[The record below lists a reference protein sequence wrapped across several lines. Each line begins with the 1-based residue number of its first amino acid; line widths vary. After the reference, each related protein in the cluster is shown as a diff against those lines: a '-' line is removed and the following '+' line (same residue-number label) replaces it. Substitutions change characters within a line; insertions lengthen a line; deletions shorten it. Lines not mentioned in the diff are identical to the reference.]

1 MDKQLCNCG
10 IGDEIEIQCHSA
22 WCSVRHPDA
31 TKPSALSEQV
41 GGDHYLRLGDY
52 QPWKVLHATM
62 SPDEFR
68 GYMIGTAQ
76 AYLIRNKDNRRQ
88 DIEKAM
94 HTLQGWLELTEGE

>member
-1 MDKQLCNCG
+1 MAITVFRCPQCG
-10 IGDEIEIQCHSA
+10 DAIE
-22 WCSVRHPDA
+22 
-31 TKPSALSEQV
+31 SALGHICRGVTAGGTSVLSRQV
-41 GGDHYLRLGDY
+41 GGDHYRTLGDY

-76 AYLIRNKDNRRQ
+76 AYLIRNKENRRQ

-94 HTLQGWLELTEGE
+94 HTLQGWLELTEGEQ